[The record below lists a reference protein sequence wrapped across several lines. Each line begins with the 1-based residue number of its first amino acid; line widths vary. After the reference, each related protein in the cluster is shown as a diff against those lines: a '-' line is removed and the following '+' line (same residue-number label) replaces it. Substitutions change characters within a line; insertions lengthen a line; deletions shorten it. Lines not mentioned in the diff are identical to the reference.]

1 MKLIKRT
8 TLLYHEGTSDK
19 IYEVDLCQTAADRY
33 VVNFRYG
40 RRGSKLKEGVKT
52 AQPVAPDE
60 AQQVFDKLVSSK
72 TKKGYR
78 DISTQLEPAVS
89 AAPAGTAPDSSE
101 ARKQAILNRLAGRG
115 NSKWPVS
122 RAIWRAGE
130 LQISEATPLL
140 LPLINK
146 NDALTDYCIAWALG
160 WCGGEGA
167 MEALNNLIQ
176 NPSTPEFVSRI
187 AWEATVKL
195 SDSQTRVELQFQQI
209 EMLPEQLRDYARNGS
224 LASLEAALASYLDG
238 GDYQKFTLLDTLYQ
252 IDNQYTRPALINIL
266 RTAPLRPN
274 YFQRMRHILKM
285 AEYRHDG
292 EVFGIIAYH
301 FEKEKAMYRSNY
313 WGAYIRGVGY
323 LRKYEYRYN
332 RETHRHERLES
343 NQFQEEMQR
352 PDTRISYS
360 ERTREYLRRRVWRT
374 LKQLGEEGSSDY
386 VQMAA
391 GILLTYSDDDAQTVQ
406 KSIFY
411 RWNYSSRTRTQ
422 VRRDWDAY
430 AGYLTFNHILYENS
444 PRYVL
449 MPNSRGW
456 RCREGYQPGGPEPDG
471 REEAFPELW
480 ERHPEVL
487 LQLLLASNCLPV
499 HQFAVKALRVCQQ
512 FCAAIDVDRLI
523 KLVNKPY
530 EVTAQLGFELARAQY
545 DPDDPNMELVLT
557 LANCLY
563 APARSQAHQW
573 IAATPDRILSD
584 SGAIASLVTSQHQ
597 DTRVF
602 IRGLLSSAE
611 IPENTAKV
619 AIGQIIA
626 AVLALKEGETEI
638 AREIGETLLACFGQ
652 QLRKLGLGVILDL
665 LSHPMPEIQEIG
677 AQILLNHETPAAQL
691 PPEWIE
697 SLISSPYESVRSLGI
712 GLFGQLPDE
721 TLMGEQRVVIVA
733 MAVSAEMSIRQAIEP
748 IIRRLATA
756 YPEFGSQLASEL
768 IELLLVPERHEGVHS
783 YLVNLLR
790 DISAVW
796 MSSVTKETAL
806 QILGAKSSAAQEL
819 GGLILNANHSSWT
832 SEFATPEIVK
842 LASHEI
848 LAVREA
854 ARTMFAQRLDRIRRD
869 PQEKLAAVRLLEAKW
884 EDTRQFALNTFTN
897 SFSNE
902 DWTPEVMISICD
914 SIREEVRQYGR
925 DLVTR
930 HFQASN
936 GEEYLIKFSEHPSAD
951 MQLFATNYLESY
963 AVDNP
968 DRLEQLKPYFITILC
983 GVNRGRVVKKR
994 IFAFLEAE
1002 ALKSEAAAKVV
1013 AEIMTRQSATIAIGD
1028 KAAAIGTMLKIHK
1041 RYPHIPLPI
1050 QVKPVVCR

>member
-1 MKLIKRT
+1 MLLIKRT
-8 TLLYHEGTSDK
+8 TLLYQEGTSDK

-52 AQPVAPDE
+52 AQPVAPDQ
-60 AQQVFDKLVSSK
+60 AQQVFDKLVTSK

-78 DISTQLEPAVS
+78 DISIPQPKPTATAQAV
-89 AAPAGTAPDSSE
+89 ADSSE
-101 ARKQAILNRLAGRG
+101 ARKQAILSRLAGRG

-130 LQISEATPLL
+130 LQISAATSLL
-140 LPLINK
+140 LPLIGK
-146 NDALTDYCIAWALG
+146 SDALTDYCIAWALG

-167 MEALNNLIQ
+167 LEALRGLRQ
-176 NPSTPEFVSRI
+176 NTSTPEFVSRI
-187 AWEATVKL
+187 AWEAIVKL
-195 SDSQTRVELQFQQI
+195 SDSQTRAELQSQQI
-209 EMLPEQLRDYARNGS
+209 EMLPQQLRDYARNGS
-224 LASLEAALASYLDG
+224 SASLSAALASYLDG
-238 GDYQKFTLLDTLYQ
+238 GDCQKFAVLDTLYQ
-252 IDNQYTRPALINIL
+252 IDNQYSRPALINIL

-274 YFQRMRHILKM
+274 YFQRLRHIFKM

-292 EVFGIIAYH
+292 EVFGIIAYR
-301 FEKEKAMYRSNY
+301 FEEEKAMYRRDY
-313 WGAYIRGVGY
+313 WGGARIPGVGY
-323 LRKYEYRYN
+323 FRKYEYRYN
-332 RETHRHERLES
+332 RETGRGERLEI
-343 NQFQEEMQR
+343 NQLKEEMQR

-360 ERTREYLRRRVWRT
+360 DRTREYLRRRVWRT

-391 GILLTYSDDDAQTVQ
+391 GILLTYSDDDAEAVTE
-406 KSIFY
+406 SIFY
-411 RWNYSSRTRTQ
+411 RWDRSNWTSTRFKQ
-422 VRRDWDAY
+422 HWDAY

-456 RCREGYQPGGPEPDG
+456 RCREGYQPGGPEPEG

-480 ERHPEVL
+480 EADPEAL

-512 FCAAIDVDRLI
+512 FCAAMDVDRLI

-530 EVTAQLGFELARAQY
+530 EVTAQLGFELARDRY
-545 DPDDPNMELVLT
+545 HPDNPNIILLMA

-563 APARSQAHQW
+563 APARSQAHEW
-573 IAATPDRILSD
+573 IATAPDRILSE

-597 DTRVF
+597 DTRAF
-602 IRGLLSSAE
+602 IRGLLSAAE
-611 IPENTAKV
+611 IAENTAKV

-626 AVLALKEGETEI
+626 VLLALKEEEAEI

-665 LSHPMPEIQEIG
+665 LSHPMPEIQAIG
-677 AQILLNHETPAAQL
+677 AQILLNHERPAAEL
-691 PPEWIE
+691 PPELIE
-697 SLISSPYESVRSLGI
+697 SLLSSPYESVRRIGI
-712 GLFGQLPDE
+712 GIFGQLPDE
-721 TLMGEQRVVIVA
+721 ILMVQQRVLIVA
-733 MAVSAEMSIRQAIEP
+733 MAVSGEMSIRQAIAP
-748 IIRRLATA
+748 IIRRLTTA
-756 YPEFGSQLASEL
+756 YPAFGTQLSAEL

-783 YLVNLLR
+783 YLVSLLR
-790 DISAVW
+790 DFPTEW
-796 MSSVTKETAL
+796 MANVTKETAL
-806 QILGAKSSAAQEL
+806 QLLRAKSSAAQEL

-842 LASHEI
+842 LANHEI

-884 EDTRQFALNTFTN
+884 EDTRQFALDTFTN
-897 SFSNE
+897 SFSDE

-963 AVDNP
+963 AVDKP
-968 DRLEQLKPYFITILC
+968 DRLQQLKPYFIAILC
-983 GVNRGRVVKKR
+983 SVNRGRVAKQR

-1002 ALKSEAAAKVV
+1002 ALKSEVAAKVV

-1028 KAAAIGTMLKIHK
+1028 KAAAIGTMVKIHK

>member
-8 TLLYHEGTSDK
+8 TLLYQEGTSDK
-19 IYEVDLCQTAADRY
+19 IYEVDLCQTGADRY

-52 AQPVAPDE
+52 AEPVALDQ

-78 DISTQLEPAVS
+78 DISTPQPEPA
-89 AAPAGTAPDSSE
+89 ADSSD
-101 ARKQAILNRLAGRG
+101 ARKQAILSRLAGRG

-130 LQISEATPLL
+130 LQISEATSLM
-140 LPLINK
+140 LPLIGK
-146 NDALTDYCIAWALG
+146 SDALTDYCIAWALG

-167 MEALNNLIQ
+167 LEALQGLRQ
-176 NPSTPEFVSRI
+176 NTSTPEFVSRI
-187 AWEATVKL
+187 AWEAILKL
-195 SDSQTRVELQFQQI
+195 SDSQTRAELQSQQM
-209 EMLPEQLRDYARNGS
+209 EMLPQQLRDYARNGS
-224 LASLEAALASYLDG
+224 SASLSAALESYLDG
-238 GDYQKFTLLDTLYQ
+238 GDYQKFAVLDTLYQ
-252 IDNQYTRPALINIL
+252 IDNQYSRPALINIL

-274 YFQRMRHILKM
+274 YFQRLRHIFKM

-292 EVFGIIAYH
+292 EVFGIIAYR

-313 WGAYIRGVGY
+313 WGANIPGVGY
-323 LRKYEYRYN
+323 LRTYEYRYN
-332 RETHRHERLES
+332 RETRRYERLES
-343 NQFQEEMQR
+343 NQFQGEMQR
-352 PDTRISYS
+352 PDARIAYS
-360 ERTREYLRRRVWRT
+360 EATREYLRRRVWRT

-391 GILLTYSDDDAQTVQ
+391 GILLTYSDDDAEAVTE
-406 KSIFY
+406 SNFY
-411 RWNYSSRTRTQ
+411 RWDRSNWTSIRLSRH
-422 VRRDWDAY
+422 WDAY

-456 RCREGYQPGGPEPDG
+456 RCREGYQPGGPEPEG

-480 ERHPEVL
+480 EAHPEAL
-487 LQLLLASNCLPV
+487 LQLLCQSNCRPV
-499 HQFAVKALRVCQQ
+499 HHFAVKALRVCQQ
-512 FCAAIDVDRLI
+512 FCATIDVDSLI

-530 EVTAQLGFELARAQY
+530 EVTAQLGFELARSQY
-545 DPDDPNMELVLT
+545 DPDNPNMELVLA

-563 APARSQAHQW
+563 APARSQAHEW

-584 SGAIASLVTSQHQ
+584 AGAIASLVTSQHG
-597 DTRVF
+597 DTRIF
-602 IRGLLSSAE
+602 ARGLLSAAA
-611 IPENTAKV
+611 IGENTAKV
-619 AIGQIIA
+619 IIGRIVA
-626 AVLALKEGETEI
+626 TLLALEETETEL
-638 AREIGETLLACFGQ
+638 AQSIGETLLNCFPQ

-665 LSHPMPEIQEIG
+665 LSHPMPEIQAIG
-677 AQILLNHETPAAQL
+677 AEILLNHETAAAEL
-691 PPEWIE
+691 PPELIE
-697 SLISSPYESVRSLGI
+697 SLISSPYESVRSIGI

-733 MAVSAEMSIRQAIEP
+733 MAVSAEMSIRQAIQP
-748 IIRRLATA
+748 IIRRLTTEHPAFGTQLSA
-756 YPEFGSQLASEL
+756 EF
-768 IELLLVPERHEGVHS
+768 IELLLIPERQEGVHS
-783 YLVNLLR
+783 YLVSLLR
-790 DISAVW
+790 DFPTEW
-796 MSSVTKETAL
+796 MSRVTKETAL
-806 QILGAKSSAAQEL
+806 QLLGAKSSAAQEL
-819 GGLILNANHSSWT
+819 GGLILAANHSSWA
-832 SEFATPEIVK
+832 SEFASPEVVK

-854 ARTMFAQRLDRIRRD
+854 ARAMFAQRLDRIRRD

-884 EDTRQFALNTFTN
+884 EDTRQFALDTFTN
-897 SFSNE
+897 SFSDE

-936 GEEYLIKFSEHPSAD
+936 GEEYLVKFSEHPSAD

-968 DRLEQLKPYFITILC
+968 DRLEQLMPYFISILC
-983 GVNRGRVVKKR
+983 GVNRGRVAKKR